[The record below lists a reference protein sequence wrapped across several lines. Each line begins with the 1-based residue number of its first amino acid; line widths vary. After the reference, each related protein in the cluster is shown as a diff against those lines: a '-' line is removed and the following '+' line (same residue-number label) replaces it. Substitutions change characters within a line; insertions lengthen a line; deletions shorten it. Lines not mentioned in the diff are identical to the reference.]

1 MDEMNIEE
9 LDSILTAELFDR
21 VDKMIGEK
29 KISLENVIWLLK
41 HIGYCTAMENVW
53 NESLYTYSLF
63 KRFENMIFDEEM
75 KKEGKNEKLIIDLCE
90 CYISING
97 YISFD
102 LLSVCVPRLLKAAS
116 IKDINE
122 AKQKEVEMA
131 LITLRRLRN
140 CYIERKLYLDEITEI
155 IKYHQEHHNLTR
167 LAYQSAWQFLI
178 LRFWSDGSLK
188 DIIVNELHFA
198 REATRELEELS
209 KCVNWKREEETKE
222 VLVLMR
228 WLITLD
234 SFFCFCRSRNE
245 EYALLIDSIVQVFRA
260 AKANYMEIS
269 RKCICIFG
277 SAGKSR
283 AMKTDDLLKGRAIDA
298 VLEVIQRPMLDD
310 EMTYESLMIFMNVSK
325 KLKEEEV
332 QGEKGKEERKVLK
345 RKVFDKMEE
354 EGFEDIIVCFHEIF
368 GFLNNK
374 NIYSMSLDISDYF
387 VNV

>member
-1 MDEMNIEE
+1 MQGKSICSKFTGAQLLPKSFYELERFSEEEQKLKIEELNKLMDEMNKEE

-29 KISLENVIWLLK
+29 KISLDNVIWLLK
-41 HIGYCTAMENVW
+41 HIGYCAAMENVW
-53 NESLYTYSLF
+53 NESLCTYSLF

-90 CYISING
+90 CYISLSG

-102 LLSVCVPRLLKAAS
+102 SLSICVPHLLKAAS
-116 IKDINE
+116 IKEINE
-122 AKQKEVEMA
+122 TKQKEVEMT

-140 CYIERKLYLDEITEI
+140 CYIERKLYLDEIAEI
-155 IKYHQEHHNLTR
+155 IKYCQEHHNLTR

-188 DIIVNELHFA
+188 DIIVNELHFV
-198 REATRELEELS
+198 REAIRELEELS
-209 KCVNWKREEETKE
+209 K
-222 VLVLMR
+222 
-228 WLITLD
+228 
-234 SFFCFCRSRNE
+234 SRNE

-310 EMTYESLMIFMNVSK
+310 EMTYESLMIFMNISK
-325 KLKEEEV
+325 KLKEEKEK
-332 QGEKGKEERKVLK
+332 GEKGKEERKVLK

-354 EGFEDIIVCFHEIF
+354 EGYEDIIIF
-368 GFLNNK
+368 QIIL
-374 NIYSMSLDISDYF
+374 
-387 VNV
+387 